1 MLKQPGKTSPHH
13 AKGHAKLQNTEQY
26 SYVLDLLGEV
36 LPYTTKD
43 LKIHLI
49 SSSLLNPWW
58 SSEQYCLLAK
68 VRPTEIMQVIQSF
81 PRGNGN
87 KYN

>member
-49 SSSLLNPWW
+49 SSSLLNP
-58 SSEQYCLLAK
+58 
-68 VRPTEIMQVIQSF
+68 
-81 PRGNGN
+81 
-87 KYN
+87 